1 MWPRRHRERAGAK
14 SSHDGQALISSAF
27 PYSPMAESSTRD
39 EADVDESEEG
49 AAVGARKT
57 RVSTSDDEE
66 EDSASHCEAPE
77 RYAGK
82 VLYKVQRYLVNGACE
97 VCTAMQNCPEDPIP
111 RTRVP
116 ERLLVE

>member
-27 PYSPMAESSTRD
+27 PYSPIAEPSTRD

-49 AAVGARKT
+49 AAVGTRNT
-57 RVSTSDDEE
+57 RVSTSDDE
-66 EDSASHCEAPE
+66 DGASHCEAPE

-97 VCTAMQNCPEDPIP
+97 ACTAMQNCP
-111 RTRVP
+111 
-116 ERLLVE
+116 